1 MGRELGRI
9 SGPLLAENLLRNG
22 NNLAFDTNLIYL
34 DVVNGWVGVKNS
46 TPTRTLNINGTTN
59 SPYVIAD
66 TSGVFANLEVTASQ
80 IQNVSGNIT
89 LSPNQSL
96 NPTVNAPRLTTASFD
111 ITTNSISNTTLDS
124 NITLDPMGTGQLV
137 VTTTNVDIRG
147 SLHATGNITWD
158 GTVTLGNNDSDNVS
172 FNADTNSNILPDI
185 TNSYNLG
192 TSQKEWQNLY
202 SQNITGYI
210 ATGASITANNIN
222 LTLSQGN
229 IIYVSVNGNDSN
241 VGTHQ
246 HATFLTLKHA
256 LSQATSGTTVY
267 IYPGI
272 YTEIFPL
279 TVPQGVSVA
288 GTGIRSVVINPTN
301 ATKFKDAF
309 LLNGETTVEHLTVGN
324 FYYST
329 LDNTGYGFRLAQN
342 CLVTTRSPYVQN
354 VTILNNTSPIDFQTI
369 IDGEYSTSAIV
380 DVLNGGDSA
389 GVFADITDGNPLG
402 TAAAAGR
409 GALVD
414 GSVVNANSKEA
425 TILFY
430 AATFII
436 PNADGITLTNGAR
449 SEWLNSFTY
458 FANIGIHLTQGT
470 LGFASLGTR
479 FGAEMRSI
487 NSVNVY
493 GNYGAIADGANTLG
507 YLIGHNFAYI
517 GSGATYTFNNPKFS
531 IVANQV
537 VTLNNGKLYYD
548 SIDQVGNYR
557 IGDIFQVIQETGQ
570 IAFNTNSIVGG
581 SDGSITISSNFGTT
595 FIDKFVIQTGNINI
609 HDNNV
614 DSLQEDVNWKS
625 SNGTINLNTNVNIT
639 GNLSTTGDVNIKGSL
654 ISFGDASTDNIVIN
668 DYLTQHILP
677 KITDTYTLGT
687 KANIWNILFATIL
700 DVDGAIQ
707 LTNNTVSTL
716 TGNNNLRFVASGTGK
731 IVVTTTDVD
740 ITNNLVIATNLT
752 ASGTSSF
759 KNTTTNAILQSGS
772 YNLTGNA
779 SLGVITSSGDIT
791 AANPLTLPTITI
803 NGSVITG
810 TAAGSDLVL
819 TPNTGQ
825 KVQITGPAKFNNNVT
840 IATTLGVTGTT
851 TLSNDVNTTAITQT
865 GDFNQTGVSS
875 ASVTGAFQSTDILG
889 TGATSKLLLP
899 RVKIDGSSILGTYS
913 DTDLQFTAQGTGKVK
928 IADTARIDQN
938 LSVGGI
944 LDVGLD
950 SNFTN
955 TTAGLITQTGNFN
968 QTGVSSTSIT
978 GNLSAV
984 NYALS
989 GLTSRLD
996 AGNFRISGQTIAGK
1010 VTNGNVTYTANGS
1023 GNVNL
1028 QGLRTTSSTISSI
1041 ASDSNITLSPTNSDF
1056 QTIIDGE
1063 YSTSA
1068 IVDVLNGGDSAGV
1081 FADITDGNPNDNNTG
1096 SVIIVSN
1103 KSLVIPYGDNSNRIL
1118 SSIGEIRQNSTTSL
1132 YEGWSP
1138 TGLVSFNNIYDSD
1151 RNTYITPELTPGA
1164 NDNILRFAI
1173 DGTVSATLDATK
1185 LFTNNIKIGNINI
1198 SGQTVSNEVTAN
1210 NLEINP
1216 SGTGSVLINAVS
1228 FKDNKITN
1236 TLNSSFNLSSTGS
1249 GYVKFGG
1256 TGAVV
1261 FPSGPPSDRRL
1272 TPELGELRFNTN
1284 TNIEEIF
1291 DGQSWISVGGSSSV
1305 ASYDDINT
1313 ETNLWAFVL
1322 G

>member
-59 SPYVIAD
+59 SPYLIAD
-66 TSGVFANLEVTASQ
+66 TSGVFANLEVTTGQ

-172 FNADTNSNILPDI
+172 FNADTNSDILPDV
-185 TNSYNLG
+185 TNTYSLG

-202 SQNITGYI
+202 SQNVTGYI
-210 ATGASITANNIN
+210 ATGASITANGVN

-246 HATFLTLKHA
+246 HATYLTLKHA

-267 IYPGI
+267 IYPGT

-279 TVPQGVSVA
+279 TVPVGVSVYGA
-288 GTGIRSVVINPTN
+288 DIRTVVVKPTTGTNTN
-301 ATKFKDAF
+301 NAF
-309 LLNGETTVEHLTVGN
+309 LLNGETTVSNLTVRDFYAPGN
-324 FYYST
+324 AFSFASNFT
-329 LDNTGYGFRLAQN
+329 
-342 CLVTTRSPYVQN
+342 VTTRSPYVQN
-354 VTILNNTSPIDFQTI
+354 TTVITSGP
-369 IDGEYSTSAIV
+369 
-380 DVLNGGDSA
+380 SA
-389 GVFADITDGNPLG
+389 GNGI
-402 TAAAAGR
+402 
-409 GALVD
+409 LVN
-414 GSVVNANSKEA
+414 GSLANSSSKEA
-425 TILFY
+425 AMLFY
-430 AATFII
+430 A
-436 PNADGITLTNGAR
+436 ITLIVPDAIGIQATNGAR
-449 SEWLNSFTY
+449 VEWLNSFTY
-458 FANIGIHLTQGT
+458 FANKGIYLTEGT
-470 LGFASLGTR
+470 LGFASQGVK

-487 NSVNVY
+487 GSANVY
-493 GNYGAIADGANTLG
+493 GTYGAYADGAHTLG
-507 YLIGHNFAYI
+507 YLIGHNFSYI
-517 GSGATYTFNNPKFS
+517 GSGPTYTTNDPSSS

-537 VTLNNGKLYYD
+537 VTVNSGKIYYD
-548 SIDQVGNYR
+548 SIDHIGNYR
-557 IGDIFQVIQETGQ
+557 VGDVFQVIQETGQ
-570 IAFNTNSIVGG
+570 VAFNTVNSIIGG
-581 SDGSITISSNFGTT
+581 SNGSVTISSNAGTT
-595 FIDKFVIQTGNINI
+595 YIDKLTIQTGNINI

-614 DSLQEDVNWKS
+614 DSLLEDVKWKS
-625 SNGTINLNTNVNIT
+625 ANGTINLNTNVNVTGNLGIT
-639 GNLSTTGDVNIKGSL
+639 GNVNITGSL
-654 ISFGDASTDNIVIN
+654 ISFGDASTDNVVIN

-687 KANIWNILFATIL
+687 SSNTWNTLFATVL
-700 DVDGAIQ
+700 DVDAVTQ

-716 TGNNNLRFVASGTGK
+716 TTNTNLRFVASGSGK
-731 IVVTTTDVD
+731 IVVATTDVD
-740 ITNNLVIATNLT
+740 ITNNLVVATNLT
-752 ASGTSSF
+752 ANGISSF
-759 KNTTTNAILQSGS
+759 KNTTSNAIIQSGS
-772 YNLTGNA
+772 YNITGNA
-779 SLGVITSSGDIT
+779 SLGIITSSGDIT

-851 TLSNDVNTTAITQT
+851 TLSNDVNTTNITQT
-865 GDFNQTGVSS
+865 GNFNQIGLSS
-875 ASVTGAFQSTDILG
+875 ASVTGAFQSTNILG
-889 TGATSKLLLP
+889 TGASSKLLLP
-899 RVKIDGSSILGTYS
+899 RVKIDGSGIVGTYS
-913 DTDLQFTAQGTGKVK
+913 NTDLQLVANGTGKIK
-928 IADTARIDQN
+928 IADTARIDNN
-938 LSVGGI
+938 LSVGGTLEVI
-944 LDVGLD
+944 SS

-955 TTAGLITQTGNFN
+955 TTAGLITQTGNFD
-968 QTGVSSTSIT
+968 QIGVSSASIT

-984 NYALS
+984 NYTLT

-1023 GNVNL
+1023 GNVNI
-1028 QGLRTTSSTISSI
+1028 QGLTTTSSTISSI
-1041 ASDSNITLSPTNSDF
+1041 ASDSNITLSPTNLNV
-1056 QTIIDGE
+1056 QTIIDGG
-1063 YSTSA
+1063 YSTST
-1068 IVDVLNGGDSAGV
+1068 IVDVLNGGNSVAS
-1081 FADITDGNPNDNNTG
+1081 FTEITDGNPNDNNTG
-1096 SVIIVSN
+1096 NVIILSN
-1103 KSLVIPYGDNSNRIL
+1103 KSLVVPYGNNSNRVL
-1118 SSIGEIRQNSTTSL
+1118 SSIGEIRQNSTTSF
-1132 YEGWSP
+1132 YEGWAP

-1185 LFTNNIKIGNINI
+1185 LFTDNIQIGNVNI
-1198 SGQTVSNEVTAN
+1198 SAQTISNTVTSN
-1210 NLEINP
+1210 NLEIKP
-1216 SGTGSVLINAVS
+1216 SGTGAVLINSIS
-1228 FKDNKITN
+1228 FKDNIITN
-1236 TLNSSFNLSSTGS
+1236 TLNSSFNLSSIGS
-1249 GYVKFGG
+1249 GYIKFSG

-1261 FPSGPPSDRRL
+1261 FPSGPTSSRRP
-1272 TPELGELRFNTN
+1272 TPEIGELRFNTN
-1284 TNIEEIF
+1284 TNIEEVF

>member
-59 SPYVIAD
+59 SPYVIVD
-66 TSGVFANLEVTASQ
+66 TRGVFANLEVTAGQ

-279 TVPQGVSVA
+279 TVPQGVSVT

-329 LDNTGYGFRLAQN
+329 VDNTGYGFRLAQN

-354 VTILNNTSPIDFQTI
+354 VTILNNTS
-369 IDGEYSTSAIV
+369 A
-380 DVLNGGDSA
+380 GDS
-389 GVFADITDGNPLG
+389 
-402 TAAAAGR
+402 GR

-436 PNADGITLTNGAR
+436 PNADGITLANGAR

-470 LGFASLGTR
+470 LGFANLGTR

-487 NSVNVY
+487 NSANVY

-507 YLIGHNFAYI
+507 YLIGHNFAYV
-517 GSGATYTFNNPKFS
+517 GSGATDTFNNPKSS

-625 SNGTINLNTNVNIT
+625 SNGTINLNTNVSIT
-639 GNLSTTGDVNIKGSL
+639 GNLNTTGDVNIKGSL
-654 ISFGDASTDNIVIN
+654 ISFGDASTDNVVIN

-687 KANIWNILFATIL
+687 TANTWNILFATTL

-875 ASVTGAFQSTDILG
+875 ASITGAFQSTDILG
-889 TGATSKLLLP
+889 TGASSKLLLP

-938 LSVGGI
+938 LSVGGT
-944 LDVGLD
+944 LNVELV

-968 QTGVSSTSIT
+968 QTGVSSASIT

-984 NYALS
+984 NYVLT
-989 GLTSRLD
+989 GPTSRLD

-1063 YSTSA
+1063 FSTSA
-1068 IVDVLNGGDSAGV
+1068 VVDILNGGDSVGV

-1185 LFTNNIKIGNINI
+1185 LFTNNITIGNINI

-1228 FKDNKITN
+1228 FKDNNITN

-1261 FPSGPPSDRRL
+1261 FPSGPPGDRRL

-1284 TNIEEIF
+1284 TKIEEIF

-1305 ASYDDINT
+1305 ASYDDIDT